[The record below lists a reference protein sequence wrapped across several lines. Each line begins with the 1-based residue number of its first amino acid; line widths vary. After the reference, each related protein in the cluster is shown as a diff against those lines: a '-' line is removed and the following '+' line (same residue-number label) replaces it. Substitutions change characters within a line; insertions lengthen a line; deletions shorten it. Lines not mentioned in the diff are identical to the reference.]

1 MKKYII
7 RKVNE
12 ELGESFSNA
21 RTFKKI
27 VKRNEL
33 YTFKN
38 TFSSRHISFKNSLIF
53 KKIRTRVNNINNYIS
68 KLKEKFGSL
77 SYGFLSKSRK
87 FLNTLEKEFPLL
99 INPKKDDFKYISEYY
114 EIPQKYNETSIRVL
128 AQNPKKLFVYWE
140 ISANDISK
148 YLDEYGDLFYTNTT
162 PVLVLKNKEKNHKF
176 EIEIDGYANSWYID
190 IVDDSSTY
198 SVTYARKVS
207 NDIPSS
213 TTGNILYKGNILEF
227 AKSNNVIS
235 PNGHILYN
243 NSTNILFKNVSTND
257 EYQIPLVSVLKSSN
271 NIYSNITGFKEEILE
286 NEHISSNMG
295 NEF

>member
-7 RKVNE
+7 RKVNK
-12 ELGESFSNA
+12 ELGESFCET

-38 TFSSRHISFKNSLIF
+38 TFSSSAISFKNSLVF

-77 SYGFLSKSRK
+77 SYELITKSKS
-87 FLNTLEKEFPLL
+87 FFNTLEKDFPLL
-99 INPKKDDFKYISEYY
+99 INPKKDDFGYISEYY

-140 ISANDISK
+140 ISDNDISK
-148 YLDEYGDLFYTNTT
+148 YLDEYGDIFYTNTT
-162 PVLVLKNKEKNHKF
+162 PLLILENKEKNHKF
-176 EIEIDGYANSWYID
+176 EIGIDGYANSWYID

-207 NDIPSS
+207 SDILSS
-213 TTGNILYKGNILEF
+213 TTGNILAKGNILEF

-243 NSTNILFKNVSTND
+243 NSNNILFKNVSTND
-257 EYQIPLVSVLKSSN
+257 EYTIPLVSVLKSSN

>member
-7 RKVNE
+7 RKVNKD
-12 ELGESFSNA
+12 LGENFCNA
-21 RTFKKI
+21 GTFKKI

-38 TFSSRHISFKNSLIF
+38 TFNSRHISFKNNLVF

-77 SYGFLSKSRK
+77 SYELITKSKS
-87 FLNTLEKEFPLL
+87 FFNTLEKDFPLL
-99 INPKKDDFKYISEYY
+99 INPKKDDFEYISEYY

-140 ISANDISK
+140 ISDNDISK
-148 YLDEYGDLFYTNTT
+148 YLDEYGDIFYSNTT
-162 PVLVLKNKEKNHKF
+162 PLLVVENKEKSHKF
-176 EIEIDGYANSWYID
+176 EIGIDGYANSWYID

-198 SVTYARKVS
+198 SITYARKVS
-207 NDIPSS
+207 CNMVNLNDNS
-213 TTGNILYKGNILEF
+213 ILKKDEIIHF
-227 AKSNNVIS
+227 AKSNNIVS

-243 NSTNILFKNVSTND
+243 NSNNILFKNTRTNT
-257 EYQIPLVSVLKSSN
+257 EYTIPLTNILQSSN
-271 NIYSNITGFKEEILE
+271 IIYSNISKFKEEILD

>member
-1 MKKYII
+1 MRKYIL

-12 ELGESFSNA
+12 ETDEEFSND

-27 VKRNEL
+27 VLRKEL

-38 TFSSRHISFKNSLIF
+38 THNIGFLFFKHGVLF
-53 KKIRTRVNNINNYIS
+53 KKVKNKVDNINNYIL
-68 KLKEKFGSL
+68 KLKEKFGSF
-77 SYGFLSKSRK
+77 SYELITKSNSFFK
-87 FLNTLEKEFPLL
+87 TLEKDFPLL
-99 INPKKDDFKYISEYY
+99 MTPKKDDFEYISEYY

-140 ISANDISK
+140 ISNDTISK
-148 YLDEYGDLFYTNTT
+148 YLDEYGNTFYTHTT
-162 PVLVLKNKEKNHKF
+162 PILILENKEKNHCF
-176 EIEIDGYANSWYID
+176 EIEIDGYATSWYLD
-190 IVDDSSTY
+190 IDDSSNTY

-207 NDIPSS
+207 NDIVS
-213 TTGNILYKGNILEF
+213 TKNINILKSGHIIPF
-227 AKSNNVIS
+227 AKSNYIIS

-243 NSTNILFKNVSTND
+243 NSNNILFKNVSTND
-257 EYQIPLVSVLKSSN
+257 EYTIPLVSVLKSSN

>member
-12 ELGESFSNA
+12 DLGENFCNA
-21 RTFKKI
+21 GTFKKI

-38 TFSSRHISFKNSLIF
+38 TFSSSAIFFKNSLVF

-77 SYGFLSKSRK
+77 SYELITKSKS
-87 FLNTLEKEFPLL
+87 FFNTLEKDFPLL
-99 INPKKDDFKYISEYY
+99 INPKKDDFEYISEYY

-140 ISANDISK
+140 ISDNDISK
-148 YLDEYGDLFYTNTT
+148 YLDEYGDIFYTSTT
-162 PVLVLKNKEKNHKF
+162 PLLILENKEKNHKF
-176 EIEIDGYANSWYID
+176 EIGIDGYANSWYID

-207 NDIPSS
+207 SDILSS
-213 TTGNILYKGNILEF
+213 TTGNILAKGSILEF

-243 NSTNILFKNVSTND
+243 NSNNILFKNVSTND
-257 EYQIPLVSVLKSSN
+257 EYTIPLVSVLKPSN
-271 NIYSNITGFKEEILE
+271 NIYSNITGFKEEIFE